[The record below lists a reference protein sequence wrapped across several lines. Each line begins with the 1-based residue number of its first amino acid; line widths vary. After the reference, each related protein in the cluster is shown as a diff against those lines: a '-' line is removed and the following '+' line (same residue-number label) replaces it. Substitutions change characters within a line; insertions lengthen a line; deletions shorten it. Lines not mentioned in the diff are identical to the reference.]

1 MPITRRAILAA
12 PLAFPAL
19 IRSAKAAARPLL
31 VASLLGEDKPETLIW
46 THINKRLEEIAPGTF
61 SFNVVANAA
70 LGGEKAVAEGI
81 KLGSIQASLSTLSN
95 LSAWVPQSQLFD
107 LPFLFRDDAHLQAA
121 LAGVPGQALQTKL
134 EQQGFIAPAYI
145 DYGAR
150 HLLAPQPLTEP
161 EDMAGKRIRVIASP
175 LHAALW
181 QGFGAL
187 PIALPITETYNALAT
202 GHVDAM
208 DLTRAA
214 YAGFRLFEVAPQVTL
229 TAHIRAAGAVLF
241 SARFWSGLSQEEQA
255 LLTQAAIEGAAHFNE
270 LMTQEENAA
279 DEVAKAGGAEFH
291 TVDDVE
297 RWREPARKVWQEFA
311 EPVGGMA
318 AIEAVAAM

>member
-1 MPITRRAILAA
+1 MPVTRRALFAA
-12 PLAFPAL
+12 PLALPA
-19 IRSAKAAARPLL
+19 IMRHAHAARPLL

-46 THINKRLEEIAPGTF
+46 THIRDRLEETAPGVF
-61 SFNVVANAA
+61 SFNIVANAA
-70 LGGEKAVAEGI
+70 LGGEKAVAEGV

-95 LSAWVPQSQLFD
+95 LSGWVPQSQLFD

-121 LAGVPGQALQTKL
+121 LAGEPGQALQQEL
-134 EQQGFIAPAYI
+134 GAQGFVAPAFI

-150 HLLAPQPLTEP
+150 HLLSPRQIMEP
-161 EDMAGKRIRVIASP
+161 AAVAGTRIRVIASP

-181 QGFGAL
+181 QSFGAL

-214 YAGFRLFEVAPQVTL
+214 YAGFRLFEVAPHVTL

-241 SARFWSGLSQEEQA
+241 SGRFWSGLAAEEKSMLSQA
-255 LLTQAAIEGAAHFNE
+255 VSEGAAHFNG
-270 LMTQEENAA
+270 LMKAEENAA
-279 DEVAKAGGAEFH
+279 SDVAEAAGAQFH
-291 TVDDVE
+291 AVADLE
-297 RWREPARKVWQEFA
+297 PWRKPARKVWREFA
-311 EPVGGMA
+311 AQVGGME
-318 AIEAVAAM
+318 AIEAVEAL